1 MPPTSTAVVSLNSS
15 NPPRQADAVGVRVA
29 LVDDDAFFR
38 EAIGMNLADEGYDVT
53 EFDNGLDALR
63 FFDEGGTVEIMLLDW
78 RMPGLD
84 GIQVLQRLRDR
95 GIDVPVIFLT
105 VLSDQIYEEAALAG
119 GAIDFVEKSRSLS
132 ILLKRMDLIV
142 GGRKAPPGDTAA
154 APVAEAAGAAGAAA
168 PVAGS
173 AAGRDPADWL
183 AVGDLRLNL
192 RSYRAHWKGAQVDL
206 TVTEFKIVHA
216 LAEHAGE
223 NLSYR
228 ALYDVVR
235 GVGFVA
241 GYGDVGYR
249 SNVRAF
255 IKRIRQKFRTADD
268 AFDGIENYP
277 GFGYCWKRSD
287 G

>member
-1 MPPTSTAVVSLNSS
+1 MGA
-15 NPPRQADAVGVRVA
+15 RVA

-38 EAIGMNLADEGYDVT
+38 EAIGMNLADEGYDVV
-53 EFDNGLDALR
+53 EFDNGHDALR
-63 FFDEGGTVEIMLLDW
+63 FFDDGGSVEIMLLDW

-142 GGRKAPPGDTAA
+142 GGRKAPL
-154 APVAEAAGAAGAAA
+154 AEAAAAAGEPMAAGAAA
-168 PVAGS
+168 Q
-173 AAGRDPADWL
+173 AANGGRDPADWL
-183 AVGDLRLNL
+183 TVGELQLNM
-192 RSYRAHWKGAQVDL
+192 RSYRAYWKGEQVDL

-216 LAEHAGE
+216 MAEHAGE

-255 IKRIRQKFRTADD
+255 IKRIRQKFRASDD

-277 GFGYCWKRSD
+277 GFGYCWKRPD

>member
-1 MPPTSTAVVSLNSS
+1 MSTAVVSLNSY
-15 NPPRQADAVGVRVA
+15 NPPRPADGAVRVA

-38 EAIGMNLADEGYDVT
+38 EAIGLNLADEGYDVV
-53 EFDNGLDALR
+53 EFDNGDAALDYLLG
-63 FFDEGGTVEIMLLDW
+63 GGTADIMLLDW

-84 GIQVLQRLRDR
+84 GIQVLQEVRKA

-132 ILLKRMDLIV
+132 ILLRRMRLIV
-142 GGRKAPPGDTAA
+142 DGRKTTANDG
-154 APVAEAAGAAGAAA
+154 EAGAADGETI
-168 PVAGS
+168 
-173 AAGRDPADWL
+173 DWL
-183 AVGDLRLNL
+183 DRGPLRLNL
-192 RSYRAHWKGAQVDL
+192 SSFRAFWDGEQVDL
-206 TVTEFKIVHA
+206 TVTEFKIVRA
-216 LAEHAGE
+216 LAERAGE

-235 GVGFVA
+235 GEGFVA

-255 IKRIRQKFRTADD
+255 IKRIRQKFKTIDG
-268 AFDGIENYP
+268 AFDAIGNYP
-277 GFGYCWKRSD
+277 GFGYSWTAED

>member
-1 MPPTSTAVVSLNSS
+1 MSTAVVSLNSF
-15 NPPRQADAVGVRVA
+15 NPPRPADGGARVA

-38 EAIGMNLADEGYDVT
+38 EAIGLNLADEGYDVV
-53 EFDNGLDALR
+53 EFDNGHAALAY
-63 FFDEGGTVEIMLLDW
+63 FGEGGSADIVLLDW
-78 RMPGLD
+78 RMPGID
-84 GIQVLQRLRDR
+84 GIQVLHRLRDA

-132 ILLKRMDLIV
+132 ILLKRMQLIV
-142 GGRKAPPGDTAA
+142 DGRKGGGAD
-154 APVAEAAGAAGAAA
+154 AETPAED
-168 PVAGS
+168 
-173 AAGRDPADWL
+173 GRVDWL
-183 AVGDLRLNL
+183 DRWPLRLNL
-192 RSYRAHWKGAQVDL
+192 TSARAFWQDRQVDL
-206 TVTEFKIVHA
+206 TVTEFRIVHA
-216 LAEHAGE
+216 LAKHAGE

-235 GVGFVA
+235 GEGFVA

-255 IKRIRQKFRTADD
+255 IKRIRQKFKAVDD
-268 AFDGIENYP
+268 SFDAIGNYP
-277 GFGYCWKRSD
+277 GFGYSWTSGD